1 MGDLVYDVI
10 VVGARCAGSPL
21 AMLLSRQGHR
31 VLVVDRA
38 SFPSDSVSTHYIHQA
53 GLLKLKEW
61 GLLDEIVGA
70 GTPALRTMHYAYRGI
85 ELNGFAEPVDG
96 VDAVYCPRRTV
107 LDEILV
113 NAARRAGAEVLEG
126 FTLTDLVFDGD
137 QVVGIRGREGDGPER
152 EFRSTVV
159 VGADGFHSTVAK
171 RTGAELYNVRPA
183 AGFIYYS
190 YYTGLEDWGLH
201 HKTGMNER
209 WFGTWPTNDGLQ
221 MLATICTRRQLKE
234 FRQDVEGRFQAV
246 FDDVSPEMGVQLRDQ
261 GRRVEDFKPMRY
273 PDNYYRR
280 AYGPGWALV
289 GDAGYHKD
297 PYTGWGIT
305 DAFLHGQLLA
315 DRLHQGLAGE
325 RPMEEALAEYNK
337 LRDEESGDVY
347 DFTTTLGELT
357 ELPPFFRAT
366 MSAMSATQEWTDRM
380 LGLIG
385 GIVEGYE
392 IYAPDAL
399 ERLYDSA
406 GVPQDQRIY
415 DPAG

>member
-1 MGDLVYDVI
+1 MYDVV
-10 VVGARCAGSPL
+10 VVGGRCAGAPL
-21 AMLLSRQGHR
+21 AMHLARQGHR

-53 GLLKLKEW
+53 GLLRLKEW
-61 GLLDEIVGA
+61 GLLDEVIA
-70 GTPALRTMHYAYRGI
+70 AKTPPLRKMHYGYRGI
-85 ELNGFAEPVDG
+85 ELNGFADPVDG

-113 NAARRAGAEVLEG
+113 NAARRAGAEVVEN
-126 FTLTDLVFDGD
+126 FTVTDVVVSDGR
-137 QVVGIRGREGDGPER
+137 VTGIRGREGDGPER
-152 EFRSTVV
+152 EFRATIV

-171 RTGAELYNVRPA
+171 KVGAELYNVRPA

-190 YYTGLEDWGLH
+190 YYAGLESWGLH
-201 HKTGMNER
+201 HKNGMNEK
-209 WFGTWPTNDGLQ
+209 WFGTWPTNDGLT
-221 MLATICTRRQLKE
+221 MVATICTKRYLKE
-234 FRQDVEGRFQAV
+234 FRQDVETNFQAV
-246 FDDVSPEMGVQLRDQ
+246 IDDVSPEMGEQFRDM
-261 GRRVEDFKPMRY
+261 GRRAEDFRPMRY

-305 DAFLHGQLLA
+305 DSFVHGELLA
-315 DRLHQGLAGE
+315 ERIHQGLAGE
-325 RPMEEALAEYNK
+325 RPMEEALTEYNK
-337 LRDEESGDVY
+337 LRDEESTGVY

-357 ELPPFFRAT
+357 ELPPFFKAT
-366 MSAMSATQEWTDRM
+366 MSAMSKSQEWTNKM

-385 GIVEGYE
+385 GVVPDYE

-399 ERLYDSA
+399 ERLYDDA
-406 GVPQDQRIY
+406 GVPQDERIY
-415 DPAG
+415 DPAA

>member
-1 MGDLVYDVI
+1 MYDVV
-10 VVGARCAGSPL
+10 VVGGRCAGTPL
-21 AMLLSRQGHR
+21 AMHLARQGHR

-53 GLLKLKEW
+53 GLLRLKEW
-61 GLLDEIVGA
+61 GLLDEIIA
-70 GTPALRTMHYAYRGI
+70 AKTPALRKMHYAYRGI
-85 ELNGFAEPVDG
+85 ELNGFADPVDG
-96 VDAVYCPRRTV
+96 VDAVYCPRRIV

-113 NAARRAGAEVLEG
+113 NAARRAGAEVIEG
-126 FTLTDLVFDGD
+126 FTVTDVVVSDGR
-137 QVVGIRGREGDGPER
+137 VTGIRGREGDGPER
-152 EFRSTVV
+152 EFRATIV

-171 RTGAELYNVRPA
+171 KVGAELYNVRPA

-190 YYTGLEDWGLH
+190 YYTGLESWGLH
-201 HKTGMNER
+201 HKNGMNEK
-209 WFGTWPTNDGLQ
+209 WFGTWPTNDGLT
-221 MLATICTRRQLKE
+221 MVATICTKRYLKE
-234 FRQDVEGRFQAV
+234 FRQDVEANFQAV
-246 FDDVSPEMGVQLRDQ
+246 IDDVSPEMGEQFRDM
-261 GRRVEDFKPMRY
+261 GRRAEDFRPMRY

-305 DAFLHGQLLA
+305 DSLLHGELLA
-315 DRLHQGLAGE
+315 ERIHQGLAGE

-337 LRDEESGDVY
+337 IRDEESAGVY

-357 ELPPFFRAT
+357 ELPPFFKAT
-366 MSAMSATQEWTDRM
+366 MSAMSKSQEWTNKM

-385 GIVEGYE
+385 GIVPDYE

-399 ERLYDSA
+399 ERLYDDA
-406 GVPQDQRIY
+406 GVPQDERIY
-415 DPAG
+415 DPAA

>member
-1 MGDLVYDVI
+1 MH
-10 VVGARCAGSPL
+10 L
-21 AMLLSRQGHR
+21 ARQGHR

-53 GLLKLKEW
+53 GLLRLKEW
-61 GLLDEIVGA
+61 GLLDEIIA
-70 GTPALRTMHYAYRGI
+70 AKTPALRKMHYSYRGI
-85 ELNGFAEPVDG
+85 HLNGFAEPVDG

-113 NAARRAGAEVLEG
+113 NAARRAGAEVIEG
-126 FTLTDLVFDGD
+126 FTVTDVLVSDGR
-137 QVVGIRGREGDGPER
+137 VTGIRGREGDGPER
-152 EFRSTVV
+152 EFRATVV

-171 RTGAELYNVRPA
+171 KVGAELYNVRPA

-190 YYTGLEDWGLH
+190 YYSGLESWGLH
-201 HKTGMNER
+201 HKNGFNEK
-209 WFGTWPTNDGLQ
+209 WFGTWPTNDDLN
-221 MLATICTRRQLKE
+221 MVAIICTKRHLKE
-234 FRQDVEGRFQAV
+234 FRQDVEANFQAV
-246 FDDVSPEMGVQLRDQ
+246 IDDVSPEMGEQLRDQ
-261 GRRVEDFKPMRY
+261 GRRVEDFRPMRY

-297 PYTGWGIT
+297 PYTCWGIT
-305 DAFLHGQLLA
+305 DSFLLGEQLA
-315 DRLHQGLAGE
+315 ERIHQGLAGE

-337 LRDEESGDVY
+337 LRDEESAGVY

-357 ELPPFFRAT
+357 ELPPFFKAT
-366 MSAMSATQEWTDRM
+366 MSAMSKSQEWTDKM

-385 GIVEGYE
+385 GIVPDYE

-399 ERLYDSA
+399 ERLYDAA
-406 GVPQDQRIY
+406 GVPQDERIY

>member
-1 MGDLVYDVI
+1 MYDVV
-10 VVGARCAGSPL
+10 VVGGRCAGAPL
-21 AMLLSRQGHR
+21 AMHLARQGHR

-53 GLLKLKEW
+53 GLLRLKEW
-61 GLLDEIVGA
+61 GLLDEIIAA

-85 ELNGFAEPVDG
+85 ELNGFADPVDG

-126 FTLTDLVFDGD
+126 FTVTDVVVSDGR
-137 QVVGIRGREGDGPER
+137 VTGIRGREGDGPER
-152 EFRSTVV
+152 EFRATIV

-171 RTGAELYNVRPA
+171 KVGAELYNVRPA
-183 AGFIYYS
+183 PGFVYYS
-190 YYTGLEDWGLH
+190 YYTGLESWGLH
-201 HKTGMNER
+201 HKNGMNEK
-209 WFGTWPTNDGLQ
+209 WFGTWPTNDGLT
-221 MLATICTRRQLKE
+221 MVATICTKRYLKE
-234 FRQDVEGRFQAV
+234 FRQDVEANFRAV
-246 FDDVSPEMGVQLRDQ
+246 IDDVSPEMGEQFRDTA
-261 GRRVEDFKPMRY
+261 RRAEDFRPMRY

-305 DAFLHGQLLA
+305 DSFLHGELLA
-315 DRLHQGLAGE
+315 ERIHQGLAGE

-337 LRDEESGDVY
+337 LRDEESAGVY

-357 ELPPFFRAT
+357 ELPPFFKAT
-366 MSAMSATQEWTDRM
+366 MSAMSKSQEWTNKM

-385 GIVEGYE
+385 GIVPDYE

-399 ERLYDSA
+399 ERLYDDA
-406 GVPQDQRIY
+406 GVPQDERIY
-415 DPAG
+415 DPAA

>member
-1 MGDLVYDVI
+1 MYDVV
-10 VVGARCAGSPL
+10 VVGGRCAGSPL
-21 AMLLSRQGHR
+21 AMHLARQGHR

-53 GLLKLKEW
+53 GLLRLKEW
-61 GLLDEIVGA
+61 GLLDEIIA
-70 GTPALRTMHYAYRGI
+70 AKTPALRKMHYSYRGI
-85 ELNGFAEPVDG
+85 HLNGFAEPVDG

-113 NAARRAGAEVLEG
+113 NAARRAGAEVIEG
-126 FTLTDLVFDGD
+126 FTVTDVLVSDGR
-137 QVVGIRGREGDGPER
+137 VTGIRGREGDGPER
-152 EFRSTVV
+152 EFRATVV

-171 RTGAELYNVRPA
+171 KVGAELYNVRPA

-190 YYTGLEDWGLH
+190 YYSGLESWGLH
-201 HKTGMNER
+201 HKNGFNEK
-209 WFGTWPTNDGLQ
+209 WFGTWPTNDDLN
-221 MLATICTRRQLKE
+221 MVAIICTKRHLKE
-234 FRQDVEGRFQAV
+234 FRQDVEANFQAV
-246 FDDVSPEMGVQLRDQ
+246 IDDVSPEMGEQLRDQ
-261 GRRVEDFKPMRY
+261 GRRVEDFRPMRY

-305 DAFLHGQLLA
+305 DSFLHGELLA
-315 DRLHQGLAGE
+315 ERIHQGLAGE

-337 LRDEESGDVY
+337 LRDEESAGVY

-357 ELPPFFRAT
+357 ELPPFFKAT
-366 MSAMSATQEWTDRM
+366 MSAMSKSQEWTDKM

-385 GIVEGYE
+385 GIVPDYE

-399 ERLYDSA
+399 ERLYDAA
-406 GVPQDQRIY
+406 GVPQDERIY